1 MLNNGNGFV
10 SPLLAIMAQQD
21 LRSVSSV
28 SLVSELAVRMIQCK
42 SRARFAHY
50 SPERV
55 VMCLLASQSLC
66 DGNPPNVKVDYL
78 VAGTRLLLALIADIR
93 IEFHRAANGHEP
105 GLC

>member
-1 MLNNGNGFV
+1 MLNNSNGFV
-10 SPLLAIMAQQD
+10 SSLLAIMAQQD
-21 LRSVSSV
+21 LRSV

-42 SRARFAHY
+42 SRAPFAHY

-93 IEFHRAANGHEP
+93 IDFHRAANGHEP